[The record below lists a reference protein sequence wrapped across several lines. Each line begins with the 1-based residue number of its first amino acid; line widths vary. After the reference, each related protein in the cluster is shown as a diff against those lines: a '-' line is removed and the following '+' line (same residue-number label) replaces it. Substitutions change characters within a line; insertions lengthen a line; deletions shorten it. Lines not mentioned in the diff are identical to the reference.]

1 MRIDMNPNE
10 MVIKAGDG
18 DHVSNGNIIKG
29 KLILT
34 NQRIYF
40 KPETNGQLHTDV
52 EIWPTEI
59 KDVMFYNNRLLFS
72 NGLNIITKDGTE
84 NKFLVKNRSDWSEM
98 IVRMC

>member
-1 MRIDMNPNE
+1 MKIDMNPNE
-10 MVIKAGDG
+10 MVIKAGDSN
-18 DHVSNGNIIKG
+18 HVLNGNTIKG

-34 NQRIYF
+34 NQRIFF
-40 KPETNGQLHTDV
+40 KPETNGKPHSEV
-52 EIWPTEI
+52 EIWPDEI

-72 NGLNIITKDGTE
+72 NGLNIVTKNGAE